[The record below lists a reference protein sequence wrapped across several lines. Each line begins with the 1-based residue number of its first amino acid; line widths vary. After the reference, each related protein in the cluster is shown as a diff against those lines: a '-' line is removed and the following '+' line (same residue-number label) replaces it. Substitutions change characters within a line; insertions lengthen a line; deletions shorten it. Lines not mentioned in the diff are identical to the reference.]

1 MRSIVKIHRE
11 KALYAFCS
19 AMRSAE
25 ESLKTGKSKSPN
37 SIEKAYELLDL
48 AELHLCTFDSTKAET
63 EYTEAL
69 DIFYQNSDGDN
80 ERDHIIYIA
89 YILKALSGIHAC
101 LGRKKEA
108 ERELKK
114 AMIWVSIILNI
125 KRYI

>member
-1 MRSIVKIHRE
+1 MRSVVNTHRE
-11 KALYAFCS
+11 KALYAFCR
-19 AMRSAE
+19 AMQSAE
-25 ESLKTGKSKSPN
+25 ASLKTGKSKSPN

-48 AELHLCTFDSTKAET
+48 AELHLCTFDSTKAEI

-69 DIFYQNSDGDN
+69 DIFYQNAEEGN
-80 ERDHIIYIA
+80 ERVRIIYIA

-114 AMIWVSIILNI
+114 AMMWEGKLNMPI
-125 KRYI
+125 DK

>member
-19 AMRSAE
+19 AMQSAE
-25 ESLKTGKSKSPN
+25 ESLKTGKSKSPT

-80 ERDHIIYIA
+80 ERDRIIYIS
-89 YILKALSGIHAC
+89 YILKALSGIYSYQ
-101 LGRKKEA
+101 GRKKDA
-108 ERELKK
+108 EVATKNAL
-114 AMIWVSIILNI
+114 IWEEKLNMSID
-125 KRYI
+125 K